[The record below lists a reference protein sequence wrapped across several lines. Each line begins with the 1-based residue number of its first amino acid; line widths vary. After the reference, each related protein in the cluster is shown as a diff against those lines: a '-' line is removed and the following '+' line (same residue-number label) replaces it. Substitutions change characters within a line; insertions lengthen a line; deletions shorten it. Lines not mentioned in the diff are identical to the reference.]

1 MLRPETKVR
10 ARTLQLLYAWEIQ
23 GSPDVPGVAA
33 GLLQGDSRW
42 VRAVEQAEE
51 RVEAVVAAIPRL
63 DPEIEK
69 AADNWRLDRIG
80 IIERNIL
87 RLSLHELEEGSV
99 PPRVTINE
107 GIRLARWFAGAKAP
121 AFVNGVLDAMA
132 RRLGRL

>member
-1 MLRPETKVR
+1 MR

-23 GSPDVPGVAA
+23 GSAGVPGVAA
-33 GLLQGDSRW
+33 GLLQGDSRR
-42 VRAVEQAEE
+42 VGAVEQAEE

-63 DPEIEK
+63 DSEIEK
-69 AADNWRLDRIG
+69 TADNWRLDRIG

-121 AFVNGVLDAMA
+121 SFVNGVLDAMA